1 LSGAFAGERAVVVGL
16 GVAGAAAAEVLAE
29 EGASVLVTEA
39 RAVEVPPR
47 LRELGVDV
55 AAGGHERSH
64 LDGASVVVVSPGVS
78 PDAPVLAWA
87 GERDLP
93 VWGEL
98 ELGARLASSPYVA
111 VTGTNGKT
119 TTTAMIEACLRAAGL
134 DAVACGNIGRSFPAA
149 AREDRDLLVVECSS
163 FQLETQT
170 SFHPRVSVLLN
181 VAADH
186 LDWHGTSDR
195 YVGAKAR
202 VFRNQGEG
210 DTHVGNRDDA
220 VAAAVSR
227 SAPCDVVWFTLEE
240 PGRGEVGV
248 VRDAVAARWDDEI
261 EMVGSVEGGS
271 AAMLADAA
279 AAAAACHALGVAIEQ
294 IGRGLAAF
302 VPARHRGETVAT
314 ARDVRFVDNSKA
326 TNPHATLAAAGGVE
340 GLVLIAG
347 GDAKG
352 VDLSPIGA
360 LADRLAG
367 VVAIGASAAEVLA
380 LFEARVPTR
389 KADSIEEATRTAFE
403 LAPPG
408 GTVLLA
414 PACAS
419 WDMFRDYE
427 ERGDR
432 FAAAARA
439 IAEEVGA

>member
-16 GVAGAAAAEVLAE
+16 GVAGVAAAEVLAE
-29 EGASVLVTEA
+29 EGATVLVTEA
-39 RAVEVPPR
+39 RAVEAPAR

-55 AAGGHERSH
+55 TAGGHDPSH
-64 LDGASVVVVSPGVS
+64 LDGATLVVVSPGVP
-78 PDAPVLAWA
+78 PDAPVLGWA
-87 GERDLP
+87 RERDLR

-98 ELGARLASSPYVA
+98 ELGARLASAPYVA

-119 TTTAMIEACLRAAGL
+119 TTTGMIEACLRAGGI
-134 DAVACGNIGRSFPAA
+134 DAAACGNIGRSFPAA
-149 AREDRDLLVVECSS
+149 ARDGHEVLVVECSS

-170 SFHPRVSVLLN
+170 TFHPRVSVLLN
-181 VAADH
+181 VADDH
-186 LDWHGTSDR
+186 LDWHGTFDR
-195 YVGAKAR
+195 YVAAKAR

-220 VAAAVSR
+220 AAASVSR
-227 SAPCDVVWFTLEE
+227 SAPCTTVWFTLGE
-240 PGRGEVGV
+240 PGEGEVGV
-248 VRDAVAARWDDEI
+248 AGGAIAARWGDEV
-261 EMVGSVEGGS
+261 EVVGPVADGS
-271 AAMLADAA
+271 AAMRSDGA
-279 AAAAACHALGVAIEQ
+279 AAAAACHALGVPTEAIR
-294 IGRGLAAF
+294 RGLATF
-302 VPARHRGETVAT
+302 VPAPHRGETVAT
-314 ARDVRFVDNSKA
+314 ARGVRFVDNSKA
-326 TNPHATLAAAGGVE
+326 TNPHATLAAAGAVE

-380 LFEARVPTR
+380 LFEGRVPTR
-389 KADSIEEATRTAFE
+389 KAGSIEEAARTAFD
-403 LAPPG
+403 LAPTG

-414 PACAS
+414 PGCAS
-419 WDMFRDYE
+419 WDMFRDYG

-432 FAAAARA
+432 FAAAARE

>member
-16 GVAGAAAAEVLAE
+16 GVAGVAAAEVLAE

-39 RAVEVPPR
+39 RAVEASPR

-55 AAGGHERSH
+55 AAGGHDPSH
-64 LDGASVVVVSPGVS
+64 LDGSTLVVVSPGVP
-78 PDAPVLAWA
+78 PDAPVLGWA
-87 GERDLP
+87 RERDLR

-98 ELGARLASSPYVA
+98 ELGARLASAPYVA

-119 TTTAMIEACLRAAGL
+119 TTTGMIEACLRAGGI

-149 AREDRDLLVVECSS
+149 ARDGHEVLVVECSS

-170 SFHPRVSVLLN
+170 TFHPRVSVLLN

-186 LDWHGTSDR
+186 LDWHGTFDR
-195 YVGAKAR
+195 YVAAKAR

-220 VAAAVSR
+220 AAASVSR
-227 SAPCDVVWFTLEE
+227 SAPCATVWFTLGE
-240 PGRGEVGV
+240 PGEGEVGV
-248 VRDAVAARWDDEI
+248 AGEAIAARWGDEV
-261 EMVGSVEGGS
+261 EVVGPVADGS
-271 AAMLADAA
+271 APMRSDGA
-279 AAAAACHALGVAIEQ
+279 AAAAACHALGVPTEAIR
-294 IGRGLAAF
+294 RGLATFA
-302 VPARHRGETVAT
+302 PAPHRGETVAT
-314 ARDVRFVDNSKA
+314 ARGIRFVDNSKA
-326 TNPHATLAAAGGVE
+326 TNPHATLAAADGVE

-380 LFEARVPTR
+380 LFEGRVTTR
-389 KADSIEEATRTAFE
+389 KAGSIEEAARTAFD
-403 LAPPG
+403 LAPTG

-419 WDMFRDYE
+419 WDMFRDYG

-432 FAAAARA
+432 FAAAARV